1 MMMTEQ
7 AIVGWKHLLDRRM
20 RWMHVFGRLA
30 PGMTADAAKSGLQPW
45 FKDMLRTDMT
55 LEGFPKITETQ
66 RTQFLASTIDVMPA
80 AQERSN
86 LRTTMGAPLR
96 VLLIGTLLLHLLA
109 SANVASLF
117 LARGAARVREIRT
130 RMALGASGARVASR
144 RAGAWRPA
152 WIHSWLAKAIERI
165 GDIEAALRASRSI
178 SPQTEKMMKQPWLP
192 TLLQDAKYAVRV
204 LTRTPFFTAT
214 ALLTLAVGIGATTA
228 IFSVVN
234 AVLLRSLPY
243 RNAARIMVFFDQ
255 YPGDI
260 GQAATAPEEF
270 ADVRTQS
277 QAFTQFAAVR
287 QQISALT
294 EDCLSGD
301 CEPERVTAYAVSPEL
316 FDLLGVL
323 PQRGRPF
330 APSDGIVG
338 APRVVMLTHALWRRR
353 YNSDPSIVGRT
364 INLAG
369 IPRTV
374 IGIMPADMRFPD
386 ERLGYLKEPADI
398 WIPFSWENRK
408 DGRGNQY
415 LVTLAL
421 LKPGV
426 TMSQGQ
432 ADLKRVG
439 EGWKTQWPDRYAEP
453 KVKWELGSRSLIEQ
467 MIGDVRLGLIVLFGA
482 VACVLLI
489 ACANVANLMLA
500 RGSTRRRE
508 LAVRSALGAN
518 RRRLIQQLLIETLV
532 LTTAGTAL
540 GLGVAAAGLK
550 ALLSLNPGN
559 IPRLDTATIDGSVL
573 LFAIAMALLTGV
585 IVGMVPALRQAGA
598 SPQNALG
605 DAQRGTDTA
614 SPRRRLRGLL
624 VMAEVAMAVVVLTGA
639 ALLVRSFIAMANVSV
654 GVKSEG
660 VAVGRLSIPSATY
673 NEAAKVFAFHQTMR
687 NRLAEIPGVERASAV
702 YPLPMANDGWGGS
715 VGVVGRPEVPGIPK
729 PHAEYAVALP
739 GYFETVSIP
748 VLEGRDFTDA
758 DNASAPLAV
767 VVDEE
772 FARMYWPGES
782 AVGKRIATNGDIEK
796 GPFQTVIGVVG
807 HVRNKGARETGEG
820 QLYLA
825 ALQKPEYSLFF
836 VARTAGDPSSLLPSI
851 RSAVRE
857 QDAKLPIALLSTM
870 DDVLSEFTARDRFNV
885 LLFTIFGCV
894 ALAIASV
901 GLYGV
906 LAFLV
911 SQRTREIGIRLALGG
926 KPGEILRSVVL
937 EGLALTGLGLAFGLG
952 AAVLLSRWMKD
963 LLFEITPTDPLTYA
977 VIAGVMLT
985 VALIAALAPARR
997 ATRVDP
1003 VEVLR

>member
-1 MMMTEQ
+1 MRDTENELEF
-7 AIVGWKHLLDRRM
+7 HLEMQTRRYVEAGLDPM
-20 RWMHVFGRLA
+20 
-30 PGMTADAAKSGLQPW
+30 
-45 FKDMLRTDMT
+45 
-55 LEGFPKITETQ
+55 
-66 RTQFLASTIDVMPA
+66 
-80 AQERSN
+80 
-86 LRTTMGAPLR
+86 
-96 VLLIGTLLLHLLA
+96 
-109 SANVASLF
+109 
-117 LARGAARVREIRT
+117 AAR
-130 RMALGASGARVASR
+130 
-144 RAGAWRPA
+144 
-152 WIHSWLAKAIERI
+152 AKAMERI

-178 SPQTEKMMKQPWLP
+178 TPREETNMKQPWLP
-192 TLLQDAKYAVRV
+192 TLIQDAKYAGRV

-243 RNAARIMVFFDQ
+243 PNADRIMVFYDE

-270 ADVRTQS
+270 ADVRTQA
-277 QAFTQFAAVR
+277 QAFEHFAAIR
-287 QQISALT
+287 PQISALT
-294 EDCLSGD
+294 DDCQSTD
-301 CEPERVTAYAVSPEL
+301 CEPERVNHYAVSPEL
-316 FDLLGVL
+316 FTMLGVA

-330 APSDGIVG
+330 APADGVAG
-338 APRVVMLTHALWRRR
+338 APRVVMLTDALWRRR
-353 YNSDPSIVGRT
+353 YNADPDIVGRT
-364 INLAG
+364 MTLAG

-374 IGIMPADMRFPD
+374 IGVMGPDMRFPD
-386 ERLGYLKEPADI
+386 ESVGYLKDRADL
-398 WIPFSWENRK
+398 WTPYSWENIK

-415 LVTLAL
+415 LLTMAS

-432 ADLKRVG
+432 ADLKRIG
-439 EGWKTQWPDRYAEP
+439 DGFKAQFPDRYAEP
-453 KVKWELGSRSLIEQ
+453 KVHWDLGSMSLTEQ

-482 VACVLLI
+482 VGCVLFI

-500 RGSTRRRE
+500 RGSARRRE

-532 LTTAGTAL
+532 LTSVGTAL

-550 ALLSLNPGN
+550 GLLALNPGN
-559 IPRLDTATIDGSVL
+559 IPRLDAATIDISVL
-573 LFAIAMALLTGV
+573 LFAVAMALVTGV
-585 IVGMVPALRQAGA
+585 VVGLVPALRQAGTK
-598 SPQNALG
+598 PQAALG

-639 ALLVRSFIAMANVSV
+639 ALLIRSFIAMANVPM
-654 GVKSEG
+654 GVNPEN
-660 VAVGRLSIPSATY
+660 VAVTRLTIPRATY
-673 NEAAKVFAFHQTMR
+673 DEPAKVFAFHQSMR
-687 NRLAEIPGVERASAV
+687 DRLAATPGVTRASAV
-702 YPLPMANDGWGGS
+702 YPLPMANSGWSGS
-715 VGVVGRPEVPGIPK
+715 VGIVGRPEVTGVPE

-739 GYFETVSIP
+739 RYFETIGIP
-748 VLEGRDFTDA
+748 MIEGRDFTDA
-758 DNASAPLAV
+758 DNVSAPLAV

-772 FARMYWPGES
+772 FARTYWPGQS
-782 AVGKRIATNGDIEK
+782 ALGRRIATNGDLEK

-807 HVRNKGARETGEG
+807 HVRRDGARKVGEP

-825 ALQKPEYSLFF
+825 ALQKQEFSLFF
-836 VARTAGDPSSLLPSI
+836 VTRSEGDPSAILPSI
-851 RSAVRE
+851 RSAVRA
-857 QDAKLPIALLSTM
+857 QDPKLPIASLTTM
-870 DDVLSEFTARDRFNV
+870 DEVLSKFTSRDRFNV

-926 KPGEILRSVVL
+926 KPISIVRSVVVEGL
-937 EGLALTGLGLAFGLG
+937 TLTGVGLALGLGG
-952 AAVLLSRWMKD
+952 AALLSKWMKD
-963 LLFEITPTDPLTYA
+963 LLFEITPTDPLTY
-977 VIAGVMLT
+977 G
-985 VALIAALAPARR
+985 LIAAVMLAVALVAALGPARR